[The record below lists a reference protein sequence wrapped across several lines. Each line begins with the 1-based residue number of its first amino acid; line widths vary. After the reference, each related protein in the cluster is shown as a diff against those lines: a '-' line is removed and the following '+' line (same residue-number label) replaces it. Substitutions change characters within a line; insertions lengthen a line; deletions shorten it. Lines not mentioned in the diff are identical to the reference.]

1 MRRYF
6 EFASGTYVLA
16 GAFVATLAFLFLVF
30 PNLPIDGEMLDLKPS
45 YSYEE
50 AMAALE
56 QYGED
61 GRTLYAWASPTLDT
75 LFPLVYVTL
84 FAGLIYRFRL
94 TEGLWLLAYLPVIS
108 GIFDLLENIQI
119 TAMLI
124 SFPDIGESQVAWAS
138 TATSIKTFLG
148 PIYQLLG
155 LGLLLIAGIRAAYA
169 KFSGG
174 GAGS

>member
-16 GAFVATLAFLFLVF
+16 VTFVATLAFLFLVF
-30 PNLPIDGEMLDLKPS
+30 PNLPINGELLDLKPS
-45 YSYEE
+45 YSYDE
-50 AMAALE
+50 AMAALKE
-56 QYGED
+56 YGED
-61 GRTLYAWASPTLDT
+61 GRTVYAWASPTLDT

-94 TEGLWLLAYLPVIS
+94 TEGLWFLAYLPVIS
-108 GIFDLLENIQI
+108 GMFDLLENVQV

-124 SFPDIGESQVAWAS
+124 SFPDISESQVAWAS
-138 TATSIKTFLG
+138 TATSVKTFLG

-155 LGLLLIAGIRAAYA
+155 LGLLLIAGVRAAYA
-169 KFSGG
+169 KFFGG
-174 GAGS
+174 GSGS

>member
-16 GAFVATLAFLFLVF
+16 ATFVATLAFLFLVF
-30 PNLPIDGEMLDLKPS
+30 PNLPINGELLDLKPS
-45 YSYEE
+45 YSYDE
-50 AMAALE
+50 AMAALKE
-56 QYGED
+56 YGED
-61 GRTLYAWASPTLDT
+61 GRTVYAWASPTLDT

-94 TEGLWLLAYLPVIS
+94 TEGLWFLAYLPVIS
-108 GIFDLLENIQI
+108 GMFDLLENVQV

-124 SFPDIGESQVAWAS
+124 SFPDISESQVAWAS
-138 TATSIKTFLG
+138 TATSVKTFLG

-155 LGLLLIAGIRAAYA
+155 LGLLLIAGVRAAYA
-169 KFSGG
+169 KFFGG
-174 GAGS
+174 GSGS